1 MAESSEAVELV
12 LEDEAKQA
20 ISQIAWLLGKETTEE
35 EAVQRALGTEL
46 FLLEQ
51 VKNRNGRIFVETK
64 DGRLELDLFNK

>member
-1 MAESSEAVELV
+1 MAKSSEAVELV